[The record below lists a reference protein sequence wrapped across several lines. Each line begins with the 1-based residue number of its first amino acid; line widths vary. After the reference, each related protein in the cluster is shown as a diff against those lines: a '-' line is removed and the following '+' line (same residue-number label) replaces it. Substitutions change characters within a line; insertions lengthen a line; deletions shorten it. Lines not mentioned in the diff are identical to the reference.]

1 MESGWPFLGAILIIV
16 ARAARALHLK
26 PDEIILAIHPFRNEM
41 IDIERLSDD
50 LELLTGGK
58 IRMECESRTGGR
70 NGWIRSLNERVER
83 SS

>member
-16 ARAARALHLK
+16 AWAARALHLK

-50 LELLTGGK
+50 LETVDRRKDSDG
-58 IRMECESRTGGR
+58 
-70 NGWIRSLNERVER
+70 V
-83 SS
+83 